1 MANVNDKRPVNLDL
15 TTIKFPVPAL
25 ASISHR
31 IAGVALFVAVPILLW
46 MLDRSLASPESFA
59 DMKELLDTGLAKFV
73 LWGILAAVAYHFV
86 AGIKHLIMD
95 WGIGETLEGGRRF
108 AIAGFVIAAVLIA
121 LAGYG
126 YGNQRYDSGP

>member
-15 TTIKFPVPAL
+15 TTIKFPIPAL

-59 DMKELLDTGLAKFV
+59 EMKELLAAPFAKLV
-73 LWGILAAVAYHFV
+73 IWGILAAVLYHLV
-86 AGIKHLIMD
+86 AGIKHLVMD

-108 AIAGFVIAAVLIA
+108 AIAGFIIAAVLIG
-121 LAGYG
+121 LAGVWVW
-126 YGNQRYDSGP
+126 

>member
-15 TTIKFPVPAL
+15 TTIKFPVTAL

-31 IAGVALFVAVPILLW
+31 VAGVALFVAVPILLW

-59 DMKELLDTGLAKFV
+59 EMKQLLDSWFAKVV
-73 LWGILAAVAYHFV
+73 LFGILAAIAYHFV
-86 AGIKHLIMD
+86 AGIKHVIMD

-108 AIAGFVIAAVLIA
+108 ATASFIVAAVLIV
-121 LAGYG
+121 LAGVWVW
-126 YGNQRYDSGP
+126 

>member
-15 TTIKFPVPAL
+15 TTIKFPIPAL

-31 IAGVALFVAVPILLW
+31 IAGVVLFVAVPILLW

-59 DMKELLDTGLAKFV
+59 EMKELLDTGPAWFV
-73 LWGILAAVAYHFV
+73 LFGILAALAYHFV

-108 AIAGFVIAAVLIA
+108 AIAGFIIAAVLMV
-121 LAGYG
+121 LAGVWVW
-126 YGNQRYDSGP
+126 